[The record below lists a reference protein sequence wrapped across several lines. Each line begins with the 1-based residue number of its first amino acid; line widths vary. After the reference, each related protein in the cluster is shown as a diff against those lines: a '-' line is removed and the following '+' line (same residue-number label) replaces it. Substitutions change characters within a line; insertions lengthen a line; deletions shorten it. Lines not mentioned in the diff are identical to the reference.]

1 MVTRSWQATG
11 GSVRGALHV
20 RHGIPN
26 QDAVLWNPPTGAAGF
41 AATAVADGHG
51 SNRCFRS
58 KTGARIAVEVGLTLM
73 SQLMSQADSDR
84 SAAGREQLS
93 RRLAAAWMEA
103 VSSDLDNEPF
113 SDQELRR
120 LEEAEGP
127 EARQEVLEGPALAYG
142 TTLLLAGAD
151 DREVVVLQVGDGD
164 ILTVSAGGLVTR
176 PLPPD
181 PRAVG
186 NATASLARPSA
197 WRDARTRCLPADAE
211 GPALVLAAT
220 DGYANSFEDDAGFL
234 QVGSDLLA
242 IIRANGLEEVNAQ
255 LEGWLG
261 EVSELGSGDDVS
273 VGMLVASG

>member
-1 MVTRSWQATG
+1 MVTPSWQATG
-11 GSVRGALHV
+11 ASVRGALHV

-26 QDAVLWNPPTGAAGF
+26 QDAVLWSPPIGPAEF

-58 KTGARIAVEVGLTLM
+58 ETGARIAVEIGLTLM
-73 SQLMSQADSDR
+73 SDLMSQAGTGRDD
-84 SAAGREQLS
+84 AGRDWLS
-93 RRLAAAWMEA
+93 RRIAERWTE
-103 VSSDLDNEPF
+103 VVTSDLERKPF
-113 SDQELRR
+113 SEQELNH

-127 EARQEVLEGPALAYG
+127 DARREVLEGPALAYG

-151 DREVVVLQVGDGD
+151 DRGLVVVQVGDGD
-164 ILTVSAGGLVTR
+164 ILLVSHRGVVTR

-181 PRAVG
+181 PRSVG
-186 NATASLARPSA
+186 NATASLARSSA
-197 WRDARTRCLPADAE
+197 WQDARTRSLPADAE

-234 QVGSDLLA
+234 KVGSDLLA
-242 IIRANGLEEVNAQ
+242 MIRTNGLEEVNAQ
-255 LEGWLG
+255 LEEWLG

-273 VGMLVASG
+273 IGLLVAVE

>member
-11 GSVRGALHV
+11 GSVRGTLHE

-26 QDAVLWNPPTGAAGF
+26 QDAVLWSPLAGPAGF

-58 KTGARIAVEVGLTLM
+58 ETGARMAVEVGLTLM
-73 SQLMSQADSDR
+73 SELISEAGGRD
-84 SAAGREQLS
+84 AAGRERLS
-93 RRLAAAWMEA
+93 RRLAESWMEA
-103 VSSDLDNEPF
+103 VASDLEHKPF
-113 SDQELRR
+113 SDQELKR
-120 LEEAEGP
+120 LEEKEGP
-127 EARQEVLEGPALAYG
+127 DARQEVLEGPALAYG

-151 DREVVVLQVGDGD
+151 DREVVFLQVGDGD
-164 ILTVSAGGLVTR
+164 ILAVSAGGLVTR

-181 PRAVG
+181 PRSVG
-186 NATASLARPSA
+186 NATASLARSSA
-197 WRDARTRCLPADAE
+197 WQDARTRSVPADSD

-242 IIRANGLEEVNAQ
+242 IIRANGLDEVNAQ

-273 VGMLVASG
+273 VGLLVALA